1 MGVFLVEYSHL
12 LFYKESI
19 FGVENENIFWPVKK
33 STFAIGTTSF
43 FINIFY
49 YFCIH

>member
-19 FGVENENIFWPVKK
+19 FVVENENIMPNV
-33 STFAIGTTSF
+33 S
-43 FINIFY
+43 
-49 YFCIH
+49 